1 MASLKIKTPEGNWIN
16 IPSVAAGNMP
26 NISMKVETLPA
37 GSNATVTKSGST
49 ENPVFT
55 IGIPQ
60 GEKGEFDGVRSVNGI
75 KPNSA
80 GNVDIVIPSSIPV
93 GAVIALASNHERSEY
108 LLCNGG
114 EVSRSTYASLFA
126 AIGTTYGG
134 GNGTTTFNLP
144 NLTDRVIQGN
154 STAGTYRNA
163 GLPNITGGL
172 GLLRKTFNEGVYPWG
187 VFGIS
192 RNWSANIAT
201 KGGDDWASDIDF
213 SASRSNSIY
222 GASNTVQPPA
232 LTMRYYIK
240 Y

>member
-108 LLCNGG
+108 LLCNGA

-126 AIGTTYGG
+126 AIGTTYGS
-134 GNGTTTFNLP
+134 GNGSTTFNVP
-144 NLTDRVIQGN
+144 NLTEKFIQGS
-154 STAGTYRNA
+154 STAGNVRNP
-163 GLPNITGGL
+163 GLPNITGSFG
-172 GLLRKTFNEGVYPWG
+172 GIRDVGTYPEGAFFDDGRKSNGSPSGRE
-187 VFGIS
+187 S
-192 RNWSANIAT
+192 RIIN
-201 KGGDDWASDIDF
+201 F
-213 SASRSNSIY
+213 SASRSSAIY